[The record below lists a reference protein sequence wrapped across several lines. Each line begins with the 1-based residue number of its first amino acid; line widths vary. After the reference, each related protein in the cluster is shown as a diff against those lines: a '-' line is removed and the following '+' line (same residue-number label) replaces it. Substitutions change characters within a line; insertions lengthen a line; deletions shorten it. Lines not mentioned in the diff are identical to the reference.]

1 MAPPAGAGTI
11 RRSSVDEETQRT
23 REVVERYH
31 QCWMTRDVDGVMAL
45 YHPDIEYYD
54 FFNNLRI
61 PFDELRDYVRTAM
74 PHSPQQ
80 RIEHTDRIRV
90 DGDTAFIQYCS
101 RLTLRRSSR
110 LASFRASEAITVRDG
125 LIWRVHE
132 YATAV
137 REETVGARAEAT
149 PAKIQRL
156 GLSSVQVRLMLL
168 DLEQYFASEKP
179 YLASDLDLSKVA
191 ADTGYSRNQVSYLL
205 NQVLGLSFY
214 QYVNRARVDHLLERL
229 GEEDAGRI
237 DELAFAVGFNSLS
250 VFYRCFRERTG
261 LPPRGYLK
269 QLQKNSARTRAND
282 RDADA
287 P

>member
-1 MAPPAGAGTI
+1 M
-11 RRSSVDEETQRT
+11 
-23 REVVERYH
+23 
-31 QCWMTRDVDGVMAL
+31 
-45 YHPDIEYYD
+45 
-54 FFNNLRI
+54 
-61 PFDELRDYVRTAM
+61 
-74 PHSPQQ
+74 
-80 RIEHTDRIRV
+80 
-90 DGDTAFIQYCS
+90 
-101 RLTLRRSSR
+101 
-110 LASFRASEAITVRDG
+110 RDG

-137 REETVGARAEAT
+137 REENVGAGAEAPT
-149 PAKIQRL
+149 AKIQRL

-205 NQVLGLSFY
+205 NQMLGVSFY

-261 LPPRGYLK
+261 LPPRGYLR
-269 QLQKNSARTRAND
+269 QLNSARTRAD
-282 RDADA
+282 DPHADA